1 MKKFY
6 IIKIRNR
13 ELFEK
18 EFLLPEIGMNESE
31 IHRYFKQ
38 KYKWFVRINHIEH
51 IMYVTK
57 EFDLEPD
64 EYVVPLEY

>member
-51 IMYVTK
+51 
-57 EFDLEPD
+57 
-64 EYVVPLEY
+64 